1 MLEHRVNLER
11 IDVGLQAIVYS
22 RENLNS
28 YKEIT
33 IDIITRKLHDL
44 SISFFPNNQYFYYS
58 LVVPY
63 QMVPR
68 NSTQQLQG
76 WSLSFVCSL

>member
-1 MLEHRVNLER
+1 MNLER

-28 YKEIT
+28 HKEIT
-33 IDIITRKLHDL
+33 IDIITRKLHDF
-44 SISFFPNNQYFYYS
+44 SISMFPVPDNQYFYYS
-58 LVVPY
+58 LVPY
-63 QMVPR
+63 QMVPQ
-68 NSTQQLQG
+68 NCTQQLQG